1 MSDWWS
7 KLRRLVDE
15 SRVISAVILV
25 MVMLTCLVLLIKIP
39 VVFGKLEVTEGL
51 PLTENIYSN
60 IEFRCEDRERSAQ
73 EGAAAAAEVPRY
85 YRLDETARDEMLAQ
99 FHLLNERLKKRID
112 VIERKTSAMI
122 EESLDPGT
130 LPALI
135 QQLSGAAME
144 VFRDEMKS
152 GRFAACL
159 EVWRDMIRQG
169 IRESETGL
177 RPDDEILVYGS
188 SWVRNA
194 PEAYTEFYPVTG
206 AVDKMTADVCQNL
219 AFEEDP
225 DGSVRNEIHALFQ
238 KVVKADLK
246 YDGNMT
252 EAARQTAREEARV
265 FRKIAAG
272 QILLPK
278 KAKLTADDVIL
289 YEAYRS
295 EVERQLG
302 ENTSL
307 TVILRMVAL
316 TFALTLFICIYIVHV
331 HPEIVAS
338 NRAIWVL
345 GGISILSLIIFRI
358 MAGIFL
364 EVAVSLNIPQLFVF
378 LVIPLAFPTILISVI
393 FGFRSAIFVG
403 LFTSGIAAFAL
414 GNSFSVLVTGLLVC
428 CAAGFSVRYT
438 TDYKHF
444 FLRAFVACFLTT
456 SFAAAVFMG
465 NYLFHSQPESL
476 LNQAQAEEQTVSAP
490 AGDSI
495 SALADT
501 GKILGVRIFT
511 PGTKEFAPE
520 FDYRLRTVGVGL
532 LLIPLISGLLTALL
546 ALLALFMLESF
557 FRIVSNMSYTSYAD
571 RNHPLLKRLQQDA
584 PGTYL
589 HSERV
594 SQLAEEAAKKL
605 DDISPVQVQ
614 ACALF
619 HDVGKLKYPGM
630 FTENNAPGENMH
642 GGFLPRESA
651 DFIRQH
657 VVYGLELAKK
667 YKLPPLLQK
676 AIRSHHGTDFI
687 SFFYEQAK
695 NSETGETG
703 EPKEEDFR
711 YPGPLVNNREITL
724 LTLADSC
731 EAAVHSLDERTEEK
745 IRMMVEKVF
754 GKKLQAGQLDASDL
768 TLHELDLIKE
778 SFIRTLTSMHK
789 NQKRIAYPQRDEEK

>member
-1 MSDWWS
+1 MNEWWF
-7 KLRRLVDE
+7 KLRRLVNQ

-25 MVMLTCLVLLIKIP
+25 MVMLTCLLLLIKIP

-60 IEFRCEDRERSAQ
+60 IEFRCEDHERSAQ
-73 EGAAAAAEVPRY
+73 EAAAAAAAVPRY
-85 YRLDETARDEMLAQ
+85 YRLDETARDEMLARFDQ
-99 FHLLNERLKKRID
+99 LNELLKKRID
-112 VIERKTSAMI
+112 VIEGKTAAMI

-130 LPALI
+130 LPAMI
-135 QQLSGAAME
+135 QQLSGGAME
-144 VFRDEMKS
+144 IFRDAVKS

-159 EVWRDMIRQG
+159 AVWQDMIRKG
-169 IRESETGL
+169 IRESDAGL
-177 RPDDEILVYGS
+177 RSNDKILTYGG
-188 SWVRNA
+188 SWARTA
-194 PEAYTEFYPVTG
+194 PMAYTDFYPVTG

-219 AFEEDP
+219 AFEQDP

-238 KVVKADLK
+238 KIVKADLK
-246 YDGNMT
+246 YDDKMT
-252 EAARQTAREEARV
+252 EAVRQTAREDARV

-316 TFALTLFICIYIVHV
+316 TFALTLFICIYTVHV
-331 HPEIVAS
+331 HPEIVSS

-364 EVAVSLNIPQLFVF
+364 DISMSLNIPQLFVF

-414 GNSFSVLVTGLLVC
+414 SNSFPVLVTGLLVC

-476 LNQAQAEEQTVSAP
+476 QNQVQAEQTVSVP
-490 AGDSI
+490 AADSV
-495 SALADT
+495 SAASTDT
-501 GKILGVRIFT
+501 GEFLGIRIFT
-511 PGTKEFAPE
+511 PGTKQLAPE

-557 FRIVSNMSYTSYAD
+557 FGIVSNMSYTSYAD

-657 VVYGLELAKK
+657 VIYGQELAKK

-695 NSETGETG
+695 NDETGK
-703 EPKEEDFR
+703 PKEEDFR
-711 YPGPLVNNREITL
+711 YPGPLVNDREITL

-768 TLHELDLIKE
+768 TLHEIDMIKE

-789 NQKRIAYPQRDEEK
+789 NQKRIAYPQREGEK